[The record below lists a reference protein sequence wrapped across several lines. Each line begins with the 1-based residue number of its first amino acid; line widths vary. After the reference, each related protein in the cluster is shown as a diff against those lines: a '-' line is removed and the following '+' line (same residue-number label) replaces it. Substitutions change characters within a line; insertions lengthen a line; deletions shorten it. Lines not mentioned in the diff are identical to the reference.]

1 MLVELIRA
9 SKPCIIAK
17 GDADLFIVQG
27 PRSNFE
33 IGGTPLVTQYWG
45 CTRHFFSLTFYNF
58 KNIGGH
64 VPPPPAP
71 LLRGPCCPDSRRS
84 CITGYDYIYR
94 RRHSPSG
101 SAVFSCWCKLVSS
114 SFQIQRKTSMQENR
128 IWHVHELN
136 CILGTETCHLYLS
149 RMLFWLWYRFVIVW
163 YW

>member
-64 VPPPPAP
+64 VPPPLPP
-71 LLRGPCCPDSRRS
+71 
-84 CITGYDYIYR
+84 Y
-94 RRHSPSG
+94 
-101 SAVFSCWCKLVSS
+101 SAVPVVLTAVEAAS
-114 SFQIQRKTSMQENR
+114 
-128 IWHVHELN
+128 
-136 CILGTETCHLYLS
+136 LGTTTFIGEDTVLLVQLCFHADANSYPLHFRSKGKQACKKTGFGMFTNLTAYLAPKLAICIF
-149 RMLFWLWYRFVIVW
+149 RACFFGCDTAL
-163 YW
+163 